1 MNDQALAAHSISFSY
16 SPAPG
21 GAPTLR
27 DLSAAF
33 PAGAFT
39 AIIGPN
45 GAGKST
51 LLRVLLGV
59 LGPFRGRVTL
69 ADRPLAE
76 HTRHE
81 RARRIAYVPQRASV
95 AFAFSA
101 RAVVA
106 LGRFA
111 SDSAEHH
118 RGVDRA
124 LAAVDM
130 LALADMPLGN
140 LSVGQQQRITLARAL
155 AQLDL
160 PSDAPRAGPTFL
172 LLDEPVSAMDPAHAL
187 HAMDLL
193 RGIAD
198 GGVGVV
204 AVLHDL
210 ALVARYADRV
220 LALGASGT
228 PQAHGPTRDIL
239 RPDLLGELFGADF
252 RPFLDPARPEAPPVL
267 IPVAPRGTPTLA

>member
-140 LSVGQQQRITLARAL
+140 LSVGQQQRVAVARAL
-155 AQLDL
+155 ANRPELVL
-160 PSDAPRAGPTFL
+160 A
-172 LLDEPVSAMDPAHAL
+172 DEPTGNLDQRAA
-187 HAMDLL
+187 
-193 RGIAD
+193 AD
-198 GGVGVV
+198 
-204 AVLHDL
+204 AL
-210 ALVARYADRV
+210 ALIRDICRESGAALLMVSHDPRV
-220 LALGASGT
+220 LDSFENRLELHEINRAAATATSGGGA
-228 PQAHGPTRDIL
+228 
-239 RPDLLGELFGADF
+239 
-252 RPFLDPARPEAPPVL
+252 
-267 IPVAPRGTPTLA
+267 